1 MLQMKRALPPL
12 VLVLLVL
19 WGATPAA
26 AENAA
31 LPTGKVILEGTSI
44 AAGVGVS
51 WGDGTLTFRGQ
62 DYQFSVAGLSM
73 VDVGVSQ
80 IRAVGNVYNLSKA
93 SDLAGTYMA
102 GEAGFALVGGA
113 DALVLRNQNDVII
126 TLAAEQ
132 EGAKLALGPA
142 GVHITLQ

>member
-1 MLQMKRALPPL
+1 MLQMKRTLPQL
-12 VLVLLVL
+12 VLVLLLL

-31 LPTGKVILEGTSI
+31 QPTGKVILEGTSI
-44 AAGVGVS
+44 AAGVGVN
-51 WGDGTLTFRGQ
+51 WGDGTLSFQGR
-62 DYQFSVAGLSM
+62 DYKFSVAGLSA

-80 IRAVGNVYNLSKA
+80 IRAVGNVYNLDKV

-102 GEAGFALVGGA
+102 GEAGFAMVGGA

-132 EGAKLALGPA
+132 EGAKLVLGPA